1 MITSSSPAN
10 PSASRDQQPKTSPD
24 GHDQTPSHDRPCSP
38 KPGVVEDGSLLCSG
52 CEIPIQER
60 FYLQALDR
68 PWHTGC
74 LRCCRCGAGL
84 DTQASC
90 FAREGRIYCKDDYLR
105 AFVRCCAC
113 GSALAPRDLVMRVR
127 GVSFH
132 VACFRCAS
140 CHCPLLKGDV
150 FGMRDNRVF
159 CRLHFLGH
167 SPSDEPKTRGV
178 GTTAETVAGTVG
190 LGAPVLVGVF
200 VHHADVTGKTKRSSY
215 KRMRTSFK
223 HSQLRAMKAYF
234 TVNHNPDSKDL
245 KQLSARTGLSKRVL
259 QVWFQNARAKWRR
272 NLLRQA
278 SHGPEVAQDSSPLQD
293 LGATITLEEQ
303 TIHSYANL
311 L

>member
-1 MITSSSPAN
+1 MGTESVYIFPVRINLSQPKGYMNLSHCVHPPPPPSLAGDAGMITSSSPAN

-24 GHDQTPSHDRPCSP
+24 GHDQTPSHDGPCSP

-167 SPSDEPKTRGV
+167 SPS
-178 GTTAETVAGTVG
+178 
-190 LGAPVLVGVF
+190 
-200 VHHADVTGKTKRSSY
+200 GKEDGKMGS
-215 KRMRTSFK
+215 
-223 HSQLRAMKAYF
+223 
-234 TVNHNPDSKDL
+234 
-245 KQLSARTGLSKRVL
+245 
-259 QVWFQNARAKWRR
+259 
-272 NLLRQA
+272 
-278 SHGPEVAQDSSPLQD
+278 
-293 LGATITLEEQ
+293 
-303 TIHSYANL
+303 
-311 L
+311 

>member
-1 MITSSSPAN
+1 MITSSSPGN

-167 SPSDEPKTRGV
+167 SPSE
-178 GTTAETVAGTVG
+178 
-190 LGAPVLVGVF
+190 
-200 VHHADVTGKTKRSSY
+200 RSSY

>member
-24 GHDQTPSHDRPCSP
+24 GHDQTPSHDGPCSP

-113 GSALAPRDLVMRVR
+113 SSALAPRDLVMRVR

-167 SPSDEPKTRGV
+167 SPSERC
-178 GTTAETVAGTVG
+178 
-190 LGAPVLVGVF
+190 
-200 VHHADVTGKTKRSSY
+200 SY

-245 KQLSARTGLSKRVL
+245 KQLSVRTGLSKRVL